1 MGYDLQ
7 LSMTYLHC
15 GDYPIMLKKIK
26 QDFIAKINLEK
37 NVLL

>member
-7 LSMTYLHC
+7 LSITIFIVEIIQLC
-15 GDYPIMLKKIK
+15 SKKIK